1 MSDYDDMLNAAPNAL
16 EDYVTLPEVGGIR
29 IIYEG
34 SFILNSNGRGVS
46 LCGRVYY
53 SFSEKIEVLFEGEA
67 DRSLYDVPSG
77 IVDLELRESYH
88 GSLLIEVVSGNR
100 LKGIVTRLESKISHR
115 CDKWRWCY
123 LNGPKIH
130 GDMVRRGRGL
140 AWDRL
145 VFRDGGYEI
154 IFENKE
160 RRDSQK
166 RHREVS
172 YYCELSRID
181 RSQISKED
189 ALSEVLLF
197 SRFVSFFNGCEYAPF
212 FVEGLSREQVKY
224 ENHTLGPDSSLTGV
238 SSWRPDLHE
247 HDLLPLWK
255 SFRSKRYESLDQYDV
270 LNTAVHWYVQA
281 NMNRGRLEGAFILGF
296 TGLELM
302 SNEIVGKELDSNKE
316 IIEDFVTRLRL
327 DIKMVPEDIA
337 QTRNYLTHYKN
348 EHRRSTYNSLTF
360 QEKVFRLEVVLQIL
374 ELAILYWL
382 DYKGHYADRLQQG
395 RIKVVPWGG

>member
-1 MSDYDDMLNAAPNAL
+1 MLNAAPNSL
-16 EDYVTLPEVGGIR
+16 EDYVMLPEVGGIR

-34 SFILNSNGRGVS
+34 SFTLNSNGRGVS

-53 SFSEKIEVLFEGEA
+53 SFAEKIEVLIEGEA
-67 DRSLYDVPSG
+67 DLSLYDLPSG
-77 IVDLELRESYH
+77 IVDLELGESYH

-100 LKGIVTRLESKISHR
+100 LKGIVTRLESKISHP

-145 VFRDGGYEI
+145 VFQDGGYEI

-197 SRFVSFFNGCEYAPF
+197 SRFVSFFNGCDYAPF

-238 SSWRPDLHE
+238 SSWRPDLHD

-302 SNEIVGKELDSNKE
+302 SNEIVGKELDSNKV
-316 IIEDFVTRLRL
+316 IIEDFMTRFRL
-327 DIKMVPEDIA
+327 DSKMDPEDIA

-382 DYKGHYADRLQQG
+382 DYKGHFADRLQQG